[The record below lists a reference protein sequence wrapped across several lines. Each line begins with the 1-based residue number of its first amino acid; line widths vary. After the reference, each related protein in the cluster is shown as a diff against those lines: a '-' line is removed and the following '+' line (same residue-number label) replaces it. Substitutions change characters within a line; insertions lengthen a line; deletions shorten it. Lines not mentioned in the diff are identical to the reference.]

1 VTQVEAIVERLV
13 RDFQSFLVV
22 LSGPGALI
30 VVPDDREH
38 PTVPLDLSIEG
49 ENSLHS
55 PRSLKRRSATGSARS
70 ASPTV
75 GADRAAGAG
84 VLCDGDEDRARH
96 LQPAR
101 GAARG
106 WKAVGAPTSREMLCS
121 VLPSETTLEPRPRK
135 FEEMPGRSEPQKA

>member
-49 ENSLHS
+49 ERVHVVVRLAGCADDPS
-55 PRSLKRRSATGSARS
+55 RSLGLQ
-70 ASPTV
+70 
-75 GADRAAGAG
+75 DDAG
-84 VLCDGDEDRARH
+84 VHRPGGRD
-96 LQPAR
+96 
-101 GAARG
+101 
-106 WKAVGAPTSREMLCS
+106 V
-121 VLPSETTLEPRPRK
+121 PR
-135 FEEMPGRSEPQKA
+135 